1 MSPTDILLL
10 SILVLCIMGSGFFSG
25 SETAIVALPRERM
38 PQLAQQGRRGKHLAD
53 LVENLESTFG
63 TLLVAN
69 NFVNILGASVATILA
84 IDAIAAI
91 STRQVAETWGPWAST
106 LVITAIVLI
115 VGEITPKTLAS
126 RRPEQF
132 GMFVAPTIWWL
143 GRIIAP
149 VSRVFISLSG
159 WILRLLRVEMDANQS
174 ATEEDI
180 MALAILSEAAGEI
193 DATEREILESLFA
206 LADKPIRDV
215 MTPRIG
221 VVALEMGST
230 ADEARHAVAEF
241 GHSRFPVV
249 AKGGTLDDVVGILY
263 AKDLLRKHF
272 ESIDTFAREPVY
284 IPESTSI
291 LSALQRMRRQ
301 RVSFVLVVDEHG
313 GVDGVITVKDLISE
327 LVGDI
332 QDEYDPEEP
341 SVHQLGDRTWIVEGR
356 VPPEDVSAHVGVELP
371 DGPYSSIG
379 GLYLTFA
386 GRIPEPGD
394 HLTIDG
400 VTLTV
405 VKMDKRRID
414 RLRVERSPGTRA
426 PDHG

>member
-10 SILVLCIMGSGFFSG
+10 VILGLCIMGSGFFSG

-38 PQLAQQGRRGKHLAD
+38 SQVAQQGRRGKHLAD
-53 LVENLESTFG
+53 LVNNLESTFG

-84 IDAIAAI
+84 IDAISAI
-91 STRQVAETWGPWAST
+91 SNRQLAETWGPWVST
-106 LVITAIVLI
+106 LVITAVVLI

-132 GMFVAPTIWWL
+132 AMFVAPTIWWL
-143 GRIIAP
+143 GKIIAP
-149 VSRVFISLSG
+149 VSRVFIAISG
-159 WILRLLRVEMDANQS
+159 WILKLLRVGADSGAP
-174 ATEEDI
+174 ATEQDI
-180 MALAILSEAAGEI
+180 MALAVLSEAAGEI

-221 VVALEMGST
+221 VVALEMGAT
-230 ADEARHAVAEF
+230 ADDARQAVADY

-249 AKGGTLDDVVGILY
+249 APGGTLDDVVGILY

-301 RVSFVLVVDEHG
+301 KVSFVLVVDEHG

-332 QDEYDPEEP
+332 QDEFDPQEP
-341 SVHQLGDRTWIVEGR
+341 SIHQLGDRTWIVEGR
-356 VPPEDVSAHVGVELP
+356 VPPEDVSEHVGVELP

-379 GLYLTFA
+379 GLYLSFA
-386 GRIPEPGD
+386 GKIPQPGE
-394 HLTIDG
+394 HLTIEG

-414 RLRVERSPGTRA
+414 RLRVERTAGI
-426 PDHG
+426 